1 MLAPLAEMLAFR
13 RGEVAFL
20 FFCQI
25 GNVVTFFLRG
35 TESSANEED
44 SAFLHQASLPTSSHL
59 PYWFVNRDEYQKYDL
74 ENKIRENFVS
84 ALQKEFG
91 DFGLT

>member
-13 RGEVAFL
+13 RGEVAL

-35 TESSANEED
+35 TESSANEEE
-44 SAFLHQASLPTSSHL
+44 SAFLHQTSLPISSDL
-59 PYWFVNRDEYQKYDL
+59 PY
-74 ENKIRENFVS
+74 
-84 ALQKEFG
+84 
-91 DFGLT
+91 